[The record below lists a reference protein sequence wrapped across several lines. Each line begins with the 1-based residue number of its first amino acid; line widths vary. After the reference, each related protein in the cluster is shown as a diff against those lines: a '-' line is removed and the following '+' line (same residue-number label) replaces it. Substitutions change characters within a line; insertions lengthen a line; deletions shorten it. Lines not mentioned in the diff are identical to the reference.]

1 MTGFRIA
8 DLLQTEYLF
17 ELNLSGNR
25 RQLLNFVST
34 DTRTLKPGAVFIAL
48 RGEKYDAHEFVQD
61 ALKKG
66 ARAIV
71 VEEAWYEAHK
81 KQAKKYP
88 LLVVKDTFEYFTSFA
103 YFYRKRFDCP
113 IIAVTGS
120 NGKTTTK
127 ELLTCILKKRYR
139 VNATIDNQNNH
150 IGVPL
155 TLFRLSPSH
164 NICVLEMGTNQPG
177 DIAHLARIAV
187 PSHALITNIGKAHLA
202 GLKDRESIAE
212 EKGALFRS
220 VPPHGLLFW
229 NKDEPLLRKYT
240 KGKRVVTYA
249 FHHKADV
256 QCLRTTV
263 DDKGCV
269 EMEIQAEKYYSR
281 PFTIKPGIPGMAA
294 AQNALAVLTV
304 ALAFRVPL
312 RDIRE
317 QISKFRG
324 FSRRLE
330 IKRVNGITV
339 IDDAYNANPDSVRAA
354 VDVLKDM
361 KTKGRK
367 ILVLGDMLELGKS
380 SAAEHQEVG
389 EMLVEMGFEYLFTFG
404 RDARRISDV
413 MKTRAEFAKHY
424 TDKEKLCADVR
435 DFVARGDAVLVKGSN
450 AMQMDEVV
458 AALVEKSPRGK
469 A

>member
-17 ELNLSGNR
+17 ELNLSNNR

-34 DTRTLKPGAVFIAL
+34 DTRTMKPGAVFIAL
-48 RGEKYDAHEFVQD
+48 RGERYDAHEFVKE

-71 VEEAWYEAHK
+71 VEEAWFEAHK
-81 KQAKKYP
+81 RQASKYP

-103 YFYRKRFDCP
+103 YLYRKRFDCP

-127 ELLTCILKKRYR
+127 ELLTSILKKRYR
-139 VNATIDNQNNH
+139 VNATVGNQNNH

-164 NICVLEMGTNQPG
+164 NICVLEMGTNRPG

-187 PSHALITNIGKAHLA
+187 PSHALITNIGKAHLE

-256 QCLRTTV
+256 QCLRTRV
-263 DDKGCV
+263 DEKGCV

-281 PFTIKPGIPGMAA
+281 PFTVKPAIPGMAA

-317 QISKFRG
+317 QIAKFRG
-324 FSRRLE
+324 FSRRME
-330 IKRVNGITV
+330 IKRVHGIIL
-339 IDDAYNANPDSVRAA
+339 IDDAYNSNPDSVRAA
-354 VDVLKDM
+354 VEIVQEM

-367 ILVLGDMLELGKS
+367 ILVLGDMLELGTR
-380 SAAEHQEVG
+380 SAAEHREVG
-389 EMLVEMGFEYLFTFG
+389 ELLVQMGFQYLFTFG
-404 RDARRISDV
+404 RHARRIAEAV
-413 MKTRAEFAKHY
+413 KPHAEFVRHY
-424 TDKEKLCADVR
+424 TDKEKLCDDIR
-435 DFVARGDAVLVKGSN
+435 DFVASGDAVLVKGSN
-450 AMQMDEVV
+450 AMQMGDVV
-458 AALVEKSPRGK
+458 AALAEKPSQEK
-469 A
+469 V